1 LINRFKPYI
10 GFCSDVRE
18 VGFARFFYCLFFG
31 SNEKRR
37 GLIVVS
43 EDLIITEIEGF
54 VEPVAQELGLELV
67 EVQFRREGGG
77 WILRL
82 FIDREGGVTVDDCAA
97 LSRQVSAYLE
107 VEDCIEHAYTLEV
120 SSPGVERPLKRKED
134 FIRFAGRKAR
144 IKLMNPVDGQR
155 VFIGLLGELQD
166 NTILLDIDGQQMEI
180 DLGAIARA
188 RLVL

>member
-1 LINRFKPYI
+1 
-10 GFCSDVRE
+10 
-18 VGFARFFYCLFFG
+18 
-31 SNEKRR
+31 
-37 GLIVVS
+37 VS
-43 EDLIITEIEGF
+43 EDRIITEIEGF
-54 VEPVAQELGLELV
+54 VLPVTRDMGLELV

-107 VEDCIEHAYTLEV
+107 VEDTIEHAFTLEV

-144 IKLMNPVDGQR
+144 IKVRTPIEGQR
-155 VFIGLLGELQD
+155 VFIGLLGELKD
-166 NTILLDIDGQQMEI
+166 DILLLECDGQQMQIE
-180 DLGAIARA
+180 LGAIARA

>member
-1 LINRFKPYI
+1 M
-10 GFCSDVRE
+10 
-18 VGFARFFYCLFFG
+18 
-31 SNEKRR
+31 
-37 GLIVVS
+37 S
-43 EDLIITEIEGF
+43 EDRIITEIEGF
-54 VEPVAQELGLELV
+54 VLPVTRDMGLELV

-107 VEDCIEHAYTLEV
+107 VEDTIEHAFTLEV

-144 IKLMNPVDGQR
+144 IKVRTPIEGQR
-155 VFIGLLGELQD
+155 VFIGLLGELKD
-166 NTILLDIDGQQMEI
+166 DILLLECDGQQMQIE
-180 DLGAIARA
+180 LGAIARA